1 MLSTLF
7 IILGVCFGII
17 AVLFLAATV
26 IWIVFFKA
34 IRGTTKNIKETV
46 QLIKE
51 PSKKVKER
59 RILYEENG
67 IQKEVVEVMK

>member
-17 AVLFLAATV
+17 AVLFLSATV

-34 IRGTTKNIKETV
+34 IKGTTKNIKETV

-59 RILYEENG
+59 HIYYVENG
-67 IQKEVVEVMK
+67 VQKEVVEKL